1 MGRFKELLES
11 KKALILHGALGT
23 ELESRGCDVS
33 GKLWSDKYLI
43 EDPAAIQTI
52 HEDYIRA
59 GADIVTTSTYQATLQ
74 GLAQVG
80 VSESQAED
88 LIRLTVQLAKAV
100 REQVWKSLTKEE
112 KSERIYPLISGDVG
126 PYAAFLADGS
136 EYTGLYDIYKEGLKN
151 FHRHRIELLVEDFP
165 QVEAYMSFTS
175 QDGKTIS
182 DGSAV
187 AGLAKAIDVSPQV
200 VALGINCS
208 SPSLVADFLQAI
220 AEQTD
225 KPLVTYPN
233 SGEIYDGASQSWQS
247 SRDHSHTLLENT
259 SDWQKLGAQ
268 VVGGCCRTR
277 PADIADLSEHLT

>member
-11 KKALILHGALGT
+11 KKTLILHGALGT

-33 GKLWSDKYLI
+33 GKLWSAKYLI

-80 VSESQAED
+80 VSESQTED
-88 LIRLTVQLAKAV
+88 LIRLTVQLAKAA

-136 EYTGLYDIYKEGLKN
+136 EYTGLYDIDKQGLKN
-151 FHRHRIELLVEDFP
+151 FHRHRIELLLDEGVDILALETIPNAQEAEALIELLAEDFP

-187 AGLAKAIDVSPQV
+187 ADLAKAIDVSPQV

-208 SPSLVADFLQAI
+208 S
-220 AEQTD
+220 T
-225 KPLVTYPN
+225 PN
-233 SGEIYDGASQSWQS
+233 A
-247 SRDHSHTLLENT
+247 
-259 SDWQKLGAQ
+259 
-268 VVGGCCRTR
+268 
-277 PADIADLSEHLT
+277 

>member
-11 KKALILHGALGT
+11 KKTLILHGALGT

-33 GKLWSDKYLI
+33 GKLWSAKYLI

-80 VSESQAED
+80 VSESQTED
-88 LIRLTVQLAKAV
+88 LIRLTVQLAKAA

-136 EYTGLYDIYKEGLKN
+136 EYTGLYDIDKQGLKN
-151 FHRHRIELLVEDFP
+151 FHRHRIELLLDEGVDILALETIQTLRRLRLLLSYLP
-165 QVEAYMSFTS
+165 RISLRLRLICHSPLKMVRPSQMVVLLQTWRKLLMLAHRSWRWALTVQVH
-175 QDGKTIS
+175 
-182 DGSAV
+182 
-187 AGLAKAIDVSPQV
+187 
-200 VALGINCS
+200 
-208 SPSLVADFLQAI
+208 
-220 AEQTD
+220 
-225 KPLVTYPN
+225 
-233 SGEIYDGASQSWQS
+233 
-247 SRDHSHTLLENT
+247 R
-259 SDWQKLGAQ
+259 
-268 VVGGCCRTR
+268 
-277 PADIADLSEHLT
+277 

>member
-151 FHRHRIELLVEDFP
+151 FHRHRIELLLDEGVDLLALETIPNAQEAEALIELLVEDFP

-175 QDGKTIS
+175 
-182 DGSAV
+182 
-187 AGLAKAIDVSPQV
+187 
-200 VALGINCS
+200 
-208 SPSLVADFLQAI
+208 
-220 AEQTD
+220 
-225 KPLVTYPN
+225 
-233 SGEIYDGASQSWQS
+233 
-247 SRDHSHTLLENT
+247 
-259 SDWQKLGAQ
+259 
-268 VVGGCCRTR
+268 
-277 PADIADLSEHLT
+277 